1 MGCQSVLFCRNQD
14 NPLLSVLGAPF
25 VASNILV
32 WVDAQPE
39 DVLAVPLLFRM
50 PPLARS
56 FFLRILQTQQPRK
69 TREIGKVFVKLNQN
83 LCICTITMYSEVDV
97 CLQQLQAFFNIMLKK
112 FGVQGVKVQEI
123 VSLDDEIL
131 AFLP

>member
-1 MGCQSVLFCRNQD
+1 M
-14 NPLLSVLGAPF
+14 
-25 VASNILV
+25 ASNILV

-97 CLQQLQAFFNIMLKK
+97 CLQQLQAFFNIMLKR